1 VVRKLL
7 AEGRLEI
14 MTGGWVMTDEATT
27 HIYGMLDQ
35 LIEGKGLVFSSFI
48 EVWLSRSLLKPT
60 SQKTRCVSVT
70 STDLLVV
77 FR

>member
-35 LIEGKGLVFSSFI
+35 LIEGKSYS
-48 EVWLSRSLLKPT
+48 
-60 SQKTRCVSVT
+60 
-70 STDLLVV
+70 
-77 FR
+77 

>member
-35 LIEGKGLVFSSFI
+35 LIEGKNYKWQHFHGEFA
-48 EVWLSRSLLKPT
+48 RSEAI
-60 SQKTRCVSVT
+60 VSVVLNGNRN
-70 STDLLVV
+70 SI
-77 FR
+77 

>member
-35 LIEGKGLVFSSFI
+35 LIEG
-48 EVWLSRSLLKPT
+48 ET
-60 SQKTRCVSVT
+60 YNSQHFHGELARWKMALTITLNLEARN
-70 STDLLVV
+70 
-77 FR
+77 

>member
-35 LIEGKGLVFSSFI
+35 LIEGEGRKCFNPSFRMH
-48 EVWLSRSLLKPT
+48 LFYRK
-60 SQKTRCVSVT
+60 
-70 STDLLVV
+70 
-77 FR
+77 